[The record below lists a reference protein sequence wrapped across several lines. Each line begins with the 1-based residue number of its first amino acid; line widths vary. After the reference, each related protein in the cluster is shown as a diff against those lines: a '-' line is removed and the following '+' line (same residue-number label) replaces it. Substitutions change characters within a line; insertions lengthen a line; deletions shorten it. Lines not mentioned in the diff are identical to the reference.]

1 MSLQNTSAAWERV
14 SGVHGVCVCV
24 CVCNEG
30 ECECVT
36 GEEEVGGEEVEV
48 GAEEMGDEK
57 SLTKRDIHTL
67 NEQRR
72 RDIIKVL

>member
-1 MSLQNTSAAWERV
+1 M
-14 SGVHGVCVCV
+14 HGVCV

-36 GEEEVGGEEVEV
+36 GEEGVGGEEVEV